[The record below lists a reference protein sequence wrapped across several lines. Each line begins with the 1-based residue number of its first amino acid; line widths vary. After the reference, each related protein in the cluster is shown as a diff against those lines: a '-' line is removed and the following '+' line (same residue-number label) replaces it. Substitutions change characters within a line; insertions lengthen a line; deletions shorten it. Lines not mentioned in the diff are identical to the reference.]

1 MSRIRTN
8 LITNRMANGA
18 PTVSN
23 GLVISG
29 VTTSTTFSGSGASLT
44 NLNASNIASGTV
56 PTARLV
62 SGTANSS
69 TFLAGDSTFKTVTGT
84 TINNNANNRIITGS
98 GTANTLEGEST
109 ITYDNPTLEINT
121 DTSPY
126 AGLTLNGNSGGLIQF
141 EDNEVSKWQIFG
153 DSALN
158 FYDDV
163 NNASRLYINSSG
175 FIGMG
180 GNTNP
185 TNVLHIKTAVTN
197 TAVATIE
204 STATNSYPLL
214 RLKNDAREYQ
224 LTCHGGLSDAFTIYD
239 GTSAAH
245 RFTITS
251 AGYVGINQ
259 TNPVR
264 PLHITGND
272 GGSGATSGNS
282 DTTIIVDNAGTNGS
296 MIEFL
301 NANNGA
307 GHLMFT
313 DTDGTNRGRISYH
326 HNGDYF
332 RFDTG
337 GTERLRIDSNGFITQ
352 PGQCSFRATKS
363 GGGYT
368 HSTGTLVWDQNQ
380 HNTGSN
386 YNTSNGRFTAPVT
399 GVYIFH
405 AYSIYTESASNDT
418 WDFQKNGSN
427 FAGGRVHFTNNG
439 NSGTW
444 DNVTNTC
451 IISLVANDYIT
462 LRASGQG
469 YHGGDWTA
477 FCGSLLN

>member
-1 MSRIRTN
+1 MPLSLDGTGSITGIGTFNFSDEIVHVGDDNTKIRFP
-8 LITNRMANGA
+8 AND
-18 PTVSN
+18 T
-23 GLVISG
+23 ISFE
-29 VTTSTTFSGSGASLT
+29 TSGSEKLR
-44 NLNASNIASGTV
+44 IAS
-56 PTARLV
+56 
-62 SGTANSS
+62 
-69 TFLAGDSTFKTVTGT
+69 D
-84 TINNNANNRIITGS
+84 
-98 GTANTLEGEST
+98 
-109 ITYDNPTLEINT
+109 
-121 DTSPY
+121 
-126 AGLTLNGNSGGLIQF
+126 GN
-141 EDNEVSKWQIFG
+141 
-153 DSALN
+153 
-158 FYDDV
+158 
-163 NNASRLYINSSG
+163 
-175 FIGMG
+175 IGMG

-368 HSTGTLVWDQNQ
+368 HSTGTLAVSYT
-380 HNTGSN
+380 HLTLP
-386 YNTSNGRFTAPVT
+386 T
-399 GVYIFH
+399 I
-405 AYSIYTESASNDT
+405 YS
-418 WDFQKNGSN
+418 
-427 FAGGRVHFTNNG
+427 V
-439 NSGTW
+439 
-444 DNVTNTC
+444 
-451 IISLVANDYIT
+451 
-462 LRASGQG
+462 
-469 YHGGDWTA
+469 
-477 FCGSLLN
+477 